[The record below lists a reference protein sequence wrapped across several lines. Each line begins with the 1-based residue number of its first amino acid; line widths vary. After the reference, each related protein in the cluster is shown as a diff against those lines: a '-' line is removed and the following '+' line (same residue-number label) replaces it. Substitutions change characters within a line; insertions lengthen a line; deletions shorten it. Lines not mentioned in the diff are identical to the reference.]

1 MHHLRMGLQVM
12 AHPLKVTVS
21 AASVDHVTAMGA
33 IAATVTTVNRKPATS
48 KAVRWMH
55 R

>member
-21 AASVDHVTAMGA
+21 AASVDHAIATGVTVVTA
-33 IAATVTTVNRKPATS
+33 TTVNHKPVTNEV
-48 KAVRWMH
+48 VRWMPL
-55 R
+55 